1 MSSSRIIIDFPVL
14 SRAREN
20 RKPFLQC
27 MGRAFSLCCLVE
39 NDGSKGF
46 GMTVKSVKSIFQWS
60 VMVKLFR
67 NFPSWPFHDEIYIA
81 NNFSTLE
88 IKFLKK

>member
-1 MSSSRIIIDFPVL
+1 LIGQGIFHGDQKVGTG
-14 SRAREN
+14 
-20 RKPFLQC
+20 KPQTFLQC
-27 MGRAFSLCCLVE
+27 KDCAFSLCCLVE

-46 GMTVKSVKSIFQWS
+46 GMTEISVKSIFQWS